1 MKTAL
6 KRISLLFCVP
16 LLMFAII
23 GPIILQI
30 SGTEPM
36 MSAKAEIISDEE
48 DFTFTLVTNEAG
60 ESSYKIALRPANA
73 APYMP

>member
-60 ESSYKIALRPANA
+60 ESSYKIALRPAMR
-73 APYMP
+73 PYA